1 MAVKVRKTRY
11 ASYPGNNTL
20 KYDGS
25 LKNITADL
33 TDGSL
38 SIADF
43 PKSTSAAPVGVQ
55 VYVNASDTT
64 TDIYQAQ
71 RI

>member
-11 ASYPGNNTL
+11 ASYTGNNTL
-20 KYDGS
+20 KHDGS
-25 LKNITADL
+25 LKDTTAALADGYL
-33 TDGSL
+33 TV
-38 SIADF
+38 ANF
-43 PKSTSAAPVGVQ
+43 PKSTVAAPVGVQ

-64 TDIYQAQ
+64 TDAFQSQ